1 MANEVRISLKKERD
15 AYVVDDKI
23 VISDDIA
30 IGYQVYV
37 NTDEVS
43 CWVGSCMDIDALEE
57 IISEDNLIDTLN
69 ETASEREL
77 DIIMP
82 VLRYNDYKYN
92 FFGKI
97 RTANIYS
104 YCTEDKEDI

>member
-43 CWVGSCMDIDALEE
+43 CWIGSCMDLESLEE
-57 IISEDNLIDTLN
+57 IVSEENLLDSIN
-69 ETASEREL
+69 ESASEREL

-82 VLRYNDYKYN
+82 VLRHNDYKYN

>member
-1 MANEVRISLKKERD
+1 MANEVRISLRQEKNC
-15 AYVVDDKI
+15 YVADNKI
-23 VISDDIA
+23 VSNDTP
-30 IGYQVYV
+30 IGYKVYV
-37 NTDEVS
+37 STDEVS